1 MRNWEH
7 NTRISEEVKDWKHST
22 ISVDQRERFYSF
34 GLLICLSSC
43 VEVAVGEKYNVQIGW
58 LRENTKER
66 QIEKQKR
73 LNRPSNFAKAGRLDI
88 ILP

>member
-34 GLLICLSSC
+34 GLLNCLSSC

-58 LRENTKER
+58 LRENTSVAGFGEIVR
-66 QIEKQKR
+66 
-73 LNRPSNFAKAGRLDI
+73 SFAN
-88 ILP
+88 PHHSFPMES